1 MRITIKKSILIAFA
15 MLLLL
20 VTAIMILTLMR
31 IDRKV
36 IIPGAFTYRNIS
48 PVVIEEEGFASE
60 IHKIENSE
68 VKAGDLIMTL
78 TNSDLEMEIADSE
91 NRIMLYKLELEEIL
105 QLKELDVSLSTY
117 DVTKL
122 KEELKV
128 KKDEEKYYR
137 EVQTDKSDLYE
148 KKIISKDEYEGANIA
163 LKQKELEVK
172 SIQIQLNELN
182 KQLQKLDASS
192 YLNYKFKQKELEIE
206 ENKLSY
212 LKKRDDGLKIR
223 AKMDGRLVA
232 GRMNNNLNAYFSKGD
247 KIGDVVSYDKIDF
260 IGYAS
265 GSDVVRV
272 KEGQEAYFNV
282 DTFRGKDFI
291 RGIVKK
297 TGLKSET
304 FNGEISFPVE
314 IEVESTEFFDRGRK
328 RFIHAGVVG
337 EAIIITE
344 ENLPI
349 LRILWEQMV
358 KYADIN

>member
-1 MRITIKKSILIAFA
+1 MRITIRKSIIIAIA
-15 MLLLL
+15 MMIML
-20 VTAIMILTLMR
+20 VIAVMILTLMR

-48 PVVIEEEGFASE
+48 PVVIEESGFAAE
-60 IHKIENSE
+60 ISSRENSE
-68 VKAGDLIMTL
+68 ITAGDVIMTL
-78 TNSDLEMEIADSE
+78 ANTDLDMEITDSE
-91 NRIMLYKLELEEIL
+91 NRITLYKLELEEIL
-105 QLKELDVSLSTY
+105 QLKELDVSLSSY
-117 DVTKL
+117 DLTKL

-137 EVQTDKSDLYE
+137 EVQNDKEDLYA

-206 ENKLSY
+206 ENKLTY
-212 LKKRDDGLKIR
+212 LKKRSEGLIVR

-232 GRMNNNLNAYFSKGD
+232 DKMENRLNEYFSKGD
-247 KIGDVVSYDKIDF
+247 KIGDVVSYDRIDF

-265 GSDVVRV
+265 GSDIVRI
-272 KEGQEAYFNV
+272 KEGQDVYFNV

-291 RGIVKK
+291 HGKVKK
-297 TGLKSET
+297 TGLKSDS

-314 IEVESTEFFDRGRK
+314 IEVVSTEFFDRGRK

-344 ENLPI
+344 EDLPI